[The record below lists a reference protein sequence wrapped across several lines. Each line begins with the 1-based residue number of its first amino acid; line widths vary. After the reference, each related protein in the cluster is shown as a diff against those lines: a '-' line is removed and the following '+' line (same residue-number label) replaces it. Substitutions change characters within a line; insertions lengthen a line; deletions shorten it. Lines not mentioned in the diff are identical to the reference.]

1 METARVDICYR
12 PLRVAWAIH
21 SADKEAFRRAVR
33 LSHTLWGGR
42 FNPVV
47 MADRPDEARQLVELY
62 RVDVII
68 PIGTDPTVVAFTGQF
83 PHLITP
89 YFPDRLFLPHQSE
102 ATRAHLLD
110 IHNALV
116 HWRISGAWKAVE
128 EQGIRQFV
136 WDDDDPLADTF
147 LIHYGAYPAA
157 NDIGIDYLELLG
169 QATLA
174 IQCRIEKAA
183 PVPLDVHEH
192 PSIAFLSRHGLRRH
206 YSVRPGWDYP
216 GFYSG
221 SADSLD
227 DLVTFWNLRAA
238 DISLQFFDP
247 AHAERYAIIKT
258 ACEERTRAQL
268 APLDEH
274 RRKIAVWSRTAPVE
288 TALAAFAGQPLNAC
302 QVGGPF
308 FWNGGAVRPPMMIL
322 GEASSLGVFGREQG
336 KPKFSFTLTDKPF
349 CSDKSFYTQ
358 HLVASVTV
366 GSGDTQHTFHPPY
379 VPEWN
384 EFYARE
390 MHFQYNKF
398 RIEPERNGVVIDV
411 ADHDTFLFG
420 LPNGALVAQLFHAGG
435 FQAKLSG
442 GGLIARQLLA
452 KLGGLNGARAFKI
465 PGVRRLLRTYG
476 PRDVFTKRGALQLI
490 GARDPDN
497 PTASFDD
504 HKHLYIEPRPHG
516 TDLTTAAVFAYLV
529 EKDLFRMGA
538 ELTCQGCSLPNWVA
552 LDDLRQQNTCE
563 LCGASFDATRQLV
576 GRELQ
581 YRRSGLL
588 GLEKN
593 SQGAVPVLMVLQ
605 QLDINL
611 NGLSTDAVFA
621 PSYDIIPSGGGEPFE
636 IDLAIIVPSRG
647 FREKADVI
655 LGECKDRG
663 GVIDQKDIENLRR
676 AADALPQDRF
686 ETYILLAKLAP
697 FTTSEI
703 ELAKCLNGPYQRRV
717 IMLTAREL
725 EPYHLLE
732 RTQKELGI
740 SSHGGSAEELANI
753 TTQIYF
759 TDPADADTGKVA

>member
-21 SADKEAFRRAVR
+21 STDKEGFRRAVR

-47 MADRPDEARQLVELY
+47 MADRLEEARQLIELY

-68 PIGTDPTVVAFTGQF
+68 PIGTDPIVVAFPGQF
-83 PHLITP
+83 AHLITP
-89 YFPDRLFLPHQSE
+89 YFPDRLFLPLQSE
-102 ATRAHLLD
+102 PTRAHLLD
-110 IHNALV
+110 AHNAFV
-116 HWRISGAWKAVE
+116 HWRATGAWKPVE

-147 LIHYGAYPAA
+147 LTHYGGYPAVV
-157 NDIGIDYLELLG
+157 DIGIDYLDLLG

-174 IQCRIEKAA
+174 TKCRIEKAA
-183 PVPLDVHEH
+183 PIPLDVHEH
-192 PSIAFLSRHGLRRH
+192 PSIGFLSRHGLRRH

-247 AHAERYAIIKT
+247 AHPERYAIIKP
-258 ACEERTRAQL
+258 ASEERTRAQL
-268 APLDEH
+268 APLDGH
-274 RRKIAVWSRTAPVE
+274 RRKIAVWSRATPIE
-288 TALAAFAGQPLNAC
+288 TALAAFAGQALNAC

-308 FWNGGAVRPPMMIL
+308 FWKGGAVRPPMMIL
-322 GEASSLGVFGREQG
+322 GEASSLGVFGREQD
-336 KPKFSFTLTDKPF
+336 KPKVSFTLTDKPF
-349 CSDKSFYTQ
+349 CADKWFYTQ
-358 HLVASVTV
+358 HLVASLTV
-366 GSGDTQHTFHPPY
+366 AGGADQHTFHPPY

-411 ADHDTFLFG
+411 ADQDTFLFG
-420 LPNGALVAQLFHAGG
+420 IPNGALIEQLFHAAG
-435 FQAKLSG
+435 FQAKLSA

-452 KLGGLNGARAFKI
+452 KLGGPNGARAFKI

-504 HKHLYIEPRPHG
+504 HKQLYIEPRPHG
-516 TDLTTAAVFAYLV
+516 TDLTPGSVFTYLV
-529 EKDLFRMGA
+529 AKDLFRIGS
-538 ELTCQGCSLPNWVA
+538 ELTCPSCNLPNWVA
-552 LDDLRQQNTCE
+552 LDDLRQRNTCE

-576 GRELQ
+576 DGETQ

-611 NGLSTDAVFA
+611 NGIRTDAVFA
-621 PSYDIIPSGGGEPFE
+621 PSYDIVQAGGGDPFE
-636 IDLAIIVPSRG
+636 VDLVIIVPSRG
-647 FREKADVI
+647 FREKADVV

-663 GVIDQKDIENLRR
+663 GVIDETDIENLRR
-676 AADALPQDRF
+676 AVDALPQNRF
-686 ETYILLAKLAP
+686 NGFILLAKLAP
-697 FTTSEI
+697 FTPAEI
-703 ELAKCLNGPYQRRV
+703 ALAKGLNGPHQRRV

-725 EPYHLLE
+725 EPYHIFE
-732 RTQKELGI
+732 RTQEELGI
-740 SSHGGSAEELANI
+740 SSHGGSAEELASV

-759 TDPADADTGKVA
+759 ADADDADTGRVT